1 MLGFPRILIWTNSE
15 KYARLQDRI
24 NLSRN
29 TGTALPTSTEKL
41 PVIVDVSLQ
50 FTLRQKSKSTT
61 EGEEL

>member
-1 MLGFPRILIWTNSE
+1 MLAYRIELIFPETR
-15 KYARLQDRI
+15 
-24 NLSRN
+24 
-29 TGTALPTSTEKL
+29 TALPTSIEKL